1 MKPFP
6 WGLLTLVL
14 LVLDLLFTGLFLLRK
29 RLVRRMCKRALA
41 KGRRDQ
47 VNGFIQ
53 RARSDGLIK
62 VSEEAAWRKEFGLE
76 EECKVTLFP
85 K

>member
-14 LVLDLLFTGLFLLRK
+14 LALDLLFTGLYLLRK
-29 RLVRRMCKRALA
+29 RLARRMCKRALA
-41 KGRRDQ
+41 RGKRDE
-47 VNGFIQ
+47 VALFIL
-53 RARSDGLIK
+53 RTRSDGLI
-62 VSEEAAWRKEFGLE
+62 SAAEEAAWRKEFGLE
-76 EECKVTLFP
+76 AECKVTLYP